1 MDTVFTLP
9 PHRRAKADPAS
20 IAADDRHLARI
31 DAALRSSLADL
42 EQRLARTR
50 TDPGRSG
57 QDAMERDLE
66 THRLTA
72 EIRAVRRVGQDMCLG
87 RLVPADGTAPVYIG
101 RRGLLDDTGRP
112 LLIDWRSP
120 AAAPFFAATPA
131 RPMGI
136 AWRRRYRWTAG
147 RVSDYWDEVF
157 TAEIPVG
164 AVALDDRSAFV
175 ADLGA
180 ARSSRMRDV
189 LGTIAA
195 DQDAI
200 VRAPSRGVR
209 VVDGGPGTGKS
220 IVALHRAAYLLYADP
235 QVGHHRGGVLVIGPH
250 EPYLSYV
257 ADVLPDLGEDGV
269 RVCLLDEMVPEGRK
283 AVAESSPRAAA
294 VKGSAAMVEM
304 IDRAIRFYETPPA
317 TDMVVDTEWGAVLLR
332 AADWAEAFAAPDAA
346 TPHNDAREEIWAALG
361 DTVVDRL
368 AADVSATDLASSLR
382 EIDELRDRVESSWT
396 VIDAPDLVADLWAV
410 PAYLRHCAP
419 WLDEDDRAA
428 VRRDLGAPWT
438 TADLPLLDVARR
450 RLGDPKA
457 SALRER
463 RVRVVA
469 SERARR
475 RAVIDDLVASDDS
488 ELRVMS
494 MLRGDDLQN
503 TLDDIDSS
511 TVEPDRLG
519 GPFSH
524 IVVDE
529 AQELTDAQWQ
539 MVRARCPS
547 GSLTVV
553 GDRAQAHRGFP
564 EPWQE
569 RLTRVGFTEIAVSTL
584 DVNYRTPSEIMA
596 EAEPVI
602 RAVLPDANVPRSVR
616 STGVSVRHAGI
627 DDLDAIVDEWAATS
641 EGVACVIGM
650 PSLPDT
656 RRIRSLSARSAKGLE
671 FDLVVLVD
679 RPGIDPTGVDRAVDR
694 YVAMTRATQRLVVL
708 K

>member
-1 MDTVFTLP
+1 M
-9 PHRRAKADPAS
+9 
-20 IAADDRHLARI
+20 
-31 DAALRSSLADL
+31 
-42 EQRLARTR
+42 
-50 TDPGRSG
+50 
-57 QDAMERDLE
+57 
-66 THRLTA
+66 
-72 EIRAVRRVGQDMCLG
+72 
-87 RLVPADGTAPVYIG
+87 
-101 RRGLLDDTGRP
+101 
-112 LLIDWRSP
+112 
-120 AAAPFFAATPA
+120 
-131 RPMGI
+131 
-136 AWRRRYRWTAG
+136 
-147 RVSDYWDEVF
+147 SDYWDEVF
-157 TAEIPVG
+157 TAEIPDG

-220 IVALHRAAYLLYADP
+220 VVALHRAAYLLYADP

-250 EPYLSYV
+250 GPYLSYV

-269 RVCLLDEMVPEGRK
+269 RVCLLDEMVPEGRN
-283 AVAESSPRAAA
+283 AVAEASPRAAA
-294 VKGSAAMVEM
+294 VKGSASMTEM

-317 TDMVVDTEWGAVLLR
+317 NDMVVETEWGAVLLR
-332 AADWAEAFAAPDAA
+332 AADWAEAFTAPDAE
-346 TPHNDAREEIWAALG
+346 TPHNDAREEIWAALS
-361 DTVVDRL
+361 DIVVDRL
-368 AADVSATDLASSLR
+368 AGDVSAAELTSSLR
-382 EIDELRDRVESSWT
+382 AIDELRDSVESSWT

-450 RLGDPKA
+450 RLGDPRA
-457 SALRER
+457 TTM
-463 RVRVVA
+463 RVRRARTIA

-475 RAVIDDLVASDDS
+475 RAVVDDLVESDDS

-503 TLDDIDSS
+503 MLDYNEFP
-511 TVEPDRLG
+511 TGEPDRLA

-524 IVVDE
+524 VVVDE

-539 MVRARCPS
+539 MIRARCPS

-553 GDRAQAHRGFP
+553 GDRAQAHSGFP
-564 EPWQE
+564 ESWE
-569 RLTRVGFTEIAVSTL
+569 ARLARVGFTDVAVSTL
-584 DVNYRTPSEIMA
+584 DVNYRTPAEIMA
-596 EAEPVI
+596 AAEPVI
-602 RAVLPDANVPRSVR
+602 KAVLPDANVPRSVR
-616 STGVSVRHAGI
+616 STGVVVRHAGV
-627 DDLDAIVDEWAATS
+627 DDLDAILDEWAAAG

-650 PSLPDT
+650 PARPDT
-656 RRIRSLSARSAKGLE
+656 ERIRSLSARSVKGLE
-671 FDLVVLVD
+671 FDLVVLVEG
-679 RPGIDPTGVDRAVDR
+679 PGVDSAVDR
-694 YVAMTRATQRLVVL
+694 YVAMTRATRQLVVL
-708 K
+708 S

>member
-1 MDTVFTLP
+1 MDTVFALP

-31 DAALRSSLADL
+31 DAALRRSLADL
-42 EQRLARTR
+42 ERRLARTR
-50 TDPGRSG
+50 AAPGRSG

-72 EIRAVRRVGQDMCLG
+72 EIRAVRRVGRDMCLG
-87 RLVPADGTAPVYIG
+87 RLVPADGTEPVYVG
-101 RRGLLDDTGRP
+101 RRGLLDEAGHT
-112 LLIDWRSP
+112 LLVDWRSP

-131 RPMGI
+131 RPMGV
-136 AWRRRYRWTAG
+136 AWRRRYRWTGG
-147 RVSDYWDEVF
+147 RVSDYWDEAF
-157 TAEIPVG
+157 TAEIPHG

-175 ADLGA
+175 ADLGG

-220 IVALHRAAYLLYADP
+220 VVALHRAAYLLYADP

-269 RVCLLDEMVPEGRK
+269 QVCLLDEMVPEGRN
-283 AVAESSPRAAA
+283 AVAEASPRAAA
-294 VKGSAAMVEM
+294 VKGSASMTEM

-317 TDMVVDTEWGAVLLR
+317 NDMVVETEWGAVLLR
-332 AADWAEAFAAPDAA
+332 ATDWAEAFAAPDAE

-361 DTVVDRL
+361 DIVVDRL
-368 AADVSATDLASSLR
+368 AGDVSAAELTSSLR
-382 EIDELRDRVESSWT
+382 EVDELRDSVESSWT

-410 PAYLRHCAP
+410 PAYLRQCAP

-428 VRRDLGAPWT
+428 VRRELGAPWT

-450 RLGDPKA
+450 RLGDPRA
-457 SALRER
+457 TTM
-463 RVRVVA
+463 RVRRARTIA

-475 RAVIDDLVASDDS
+475 RAVVDDLVESDDS

-503 TLDDIDSS
+503 VLDETEFS
-511 TVEPDRLG
+511 TGEPDRLA

-553 GDRAQAHRGFP
+553 GDRAQAHSGFP
-564 EPWQE
+564 ESWE
-569 RLTRVGFTEIAVSTL
+569 ARLARVGFTDVAVSTL
-584 DVNYRTPSEIMA
+584 DVNYRTPAEIMA
-596 EAEPVI
+596 AAEPVI

-616 STGVSVRHAGI
+616 STGVGVRQAGV
-627 DDLDAIVDEWAATS
+627 DDLDAILDEWAAAG
-641 EGVACVIGM
+641 EGVACVIGV
-650 PSLPDT
+650 PARPDT
-656 RRIRSLSARSAKGLE
+656 ERIRSLSARSVKGLE
-671 FDLVVLVD
+671 FDLVVLVEG
-679 RPGIDPTGVDRAVDR
+679 PGVDSAVDR
-694 YVAMTRATQRLVVL
+694 YVAMTRATRQLVVL
-708 K
+708 S